1 MKKLLLILAVLC
13 TVLSVSAQRFNSFS
27 NDPSKTVEEMKSF
40 LATVSK
46 DRQKE
51 ANDMLDEFTAFWT
64 TSIDYENQLAFI
76 QEANALVR
84 HKFRPIPQFQSYMHA
99 YMAFVTGEYAAET
112 ETWVKMVEYHATH
125 NVTQF
130 QKNMLLYE
138 RSVKPPRFSFPMTS
152 PNHSMLSDTQRGRRG
167 QTELVL
173 IQSSPVEKP
182 CPP

>member
-1 MKKLLLILAVLC
+1 MKKSLLILAVLC
-13 TVLSVSAQRFNSFS
+13 TVLTVSAQRFNSFS
-27 NDPSKTVEEMKSF
+27 NDPSKTVEEMKSY

-99 YMAFVTGEYAAET
+99 YMAFVTGEYASET
-112 ETWVKMVEYHATH
+112 ETWVKTVEYHATH

-130 QKNMLLYE
+130 QKNTLWIRKLSMRLS
-138 RSVKPPRFSFPMTS
+138 RICRRTS
-152 PNHSMLSDTQRGRRG
+152 RR
-167 QTELVL
+167 ELMIL
-173 IQSSPVEKP
+173 KSKS
-182 CPP
+182 

>member
-1 MKKLLLILAVLC
+1 MY
-13 TVLSVSAQRFNSFS
+13 
-27 NDPSKTVEEMKSF
+27 

-99 YMAFVTGEYAAET
+99 YMAYVTSEYATES
-112 ETWVKMVEYHATH
+112 ETWDITPHTAS
-125 NVTQF
+125 
-130 QKNMLLYE
+130 
-138 RSVKPPRFSFPMTS
+138 RSSKRTCCSMSVSSKTIFSTKR
-152 PNHSMLSDTQRGRRG
+152 T
-167 QTELVL
+167 T
-173 IQSSPVEKP
+173 
-182 CPP
+182 